1 MPQGNQKE
9 GAMPTTHTI
18 DPDTFNAGDYSPV
31 YSNPE
36 SGNGGVYGKPDMGL
50 FRVMMILSGL
60 SMEIRTGMKLTR
72 GPKCSTIVRREYGFK
87 GRPPK
92 LLQQVVQYHL
102 DRGEIVHN
110 PK

>member
-1 MPQGNQKE
+1 
-9 GAMPTTHTI
+9 MPTTHTI
-18 DPDTFNAGDYSPV
+18 DPGTFSAGDYSPV
-31 YSNPE
+31 FTNPE
-36 SGNGGVYGKPDMGL
+36 SGKGAVVGKPDVSM

-60 SMEIRTGMKLTR
+60 AMEIQCGMKLTR

-92 LLQQVVQYHL
+92 LLQQLVQYHI